1 MGTSFSSCRS
11 QSLLLPV
18 FFSDT
23 RYLPSRRYDFH
34 TFLRL
39 TSTQSTLSSKNFYA
53 GDLKRGTWERPSPL
67 EAELRRSTAL
77 DKVQWYTKRDTNMW
91 TSSVVAFASLALLP
105 SVLATDILKT
115 SGVSDCN
122 NGTSSIKVN
131 NVDISFD
138 RSTNN
143 IDFDVSGTSEQ
154 VQYVTAELIVKAYGV
169 QVYQKEFD
177 PCSSD
182 TRVDQLCPVPKG
194 TFAANGT

>member
-1 MGTSFSSCRS
+1 M
-11 QSLLLPV
+11 
-18 FFSDT
+18 
-23 RYLPSRRYDFH
+23 
-34 TFLRL
+34 
-39 TSTQSTLSSKNFYA
+39 
-53 GDLKRGTWERPSPL
+53 W
-67 EAELRRSTAL
+67 RST
-77 DKVQWYTKRDTNMW
+77 
-91 TSSVVAFASLALLP
+91 VVAFASVALLP

-122 NGTSSIKVN
+122 NGTSTIKVN

-177 PCSSD
+177 PCDSD
-182 TRVDQLCPVPKG
+182 TRVDQLCPGRWHIPALRG
-194 TFAANGT
+194 QR